1 MKQATISVRIMNF
14 LIDGTFVL
22 SIYLS
27 ALLLDMYM
35 GKPIL
40 IVKDVYESFGL
51 HLWLFLLVLG
61 LVLFYFFYY
70 LVCEV
75 FIGTTFGQHVS
86 ATKVVDL
93 EGKKPGRKQL
103 FLRTLARLIPIDPF
117 TFFARQPVGLHDKLS
132 STRLVFKQD
141 VKRRLLF

>member
-1 MKQATISVRIMNF
+1 MNF

-35 GKPIL
+35 GRPIL
-40 IVKDVYESFGL
+40 VVKDVHEAFGL
-51 HLWLFLLVLG
+51 HLWLILMILTLI
-61 LVLFYFFYY
+61 LFYFIYY
-70 LVCEV
+70 LICEV
-75 FIGTTFGQHVS
+75 FLGTTFGQHVS
-86 ATKVVDL
+86 ATKVVDMNG
-93 EGKKPGRKQL
+93 EKPGRKQL
-103 FLRTLARLIPIDPF
+103 LLRTLARLIPIDPF

-132 STRLVFKQD
+132 GTRLVFKQD

>member
-1 MKQATISVRIMNF
+1 MNF

-35 GKPIL
+35 GRPVL
-40 IVKDVYESFGL
+40 IVKDVHATFGL
-51 HLWLFLLVLG
+51 HLWLILLVLG
-61 LVLFYFFYY
+61 LILFYFIYY
-70 LVCEV
+70 LLCEV

-86 ATKVVDL
+86 ATKVVGVD
-93 EGKKPGRKQL
+93 GNKPGRKQL

-132 STRLVFKQD
+132 GTRLVFKQD